1 MLKLL
6 KSLLNSRLRNVYYQ
20 GRETLLGHHKRDIVV
35 VQVDQACQS
44 LKDSRDEFVDALD
57 KFKSLVKMDDS
68 LLEQR
73 YQQLKHHYD
82 ICRYRADQV
91 NERILGIEEVSEA
104 LFAEWETELDLYSN
118 RSLRTRSQQQLKKSR
133 QQYQRLIR
141 SLQMAEQRMQ
151 PVLAAFQD
159 QVLFLKHNLNA
170 HAIAALRHEFVEIGV
185 DISRLIDIMEKTI
198 LEASSFVSVLVEQKQ
213 LTAPALTNQRPRT

>member
-91 NERILGIEEVSEA
+91 NE
-104 LFAEWETELDLYSN
+104 